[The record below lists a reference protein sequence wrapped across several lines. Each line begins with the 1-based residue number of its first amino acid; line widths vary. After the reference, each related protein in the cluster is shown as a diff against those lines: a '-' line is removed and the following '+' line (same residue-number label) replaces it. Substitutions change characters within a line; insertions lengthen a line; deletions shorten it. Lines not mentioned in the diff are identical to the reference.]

1 MRKVL
6 HIFMLV
12 GCLFLLSNSSL
23 KAQMPGDS
31 ASLIS
36 IPVGYTNIG
45 GEDYF
50 GLRIQPEF
58 SFGKIGVGL
67 DVPLFWGED
76 GFRDEEYRD
85 GLGILRMVRYFRYGR
100 KGKDPVY
107 VKVGMLQ
114 GERIGSGFLV
124 NNYANSPSFER
135 RKVGAIFDIRPAD
148 HFGVEGIYS
157 DFNRFNMAV
166 VRPYVRPFATSF
178 IPIIETME
186 VGVTYV
192 TDFTPQFI
200 DETAELADTR
210 FVRKGF
216 QSFGADLQ
224 LTVLETGILDL
235 KAYANFAVMPKLGEL
250 SDFVDAE
257 RANAEL
263 INNDPN
269 TLPENRIVLT
279 EPFADGYTTGTGAN
293 IGAVAN
299 LDFLTDVFN
308 LEVRLERQWYS
319 DHFMPQFFDAIY
331 EINKDGKLLQLANAA
346 AVQGTYGTLTGRIL
360 NKITLTGG
368 LQIPDDVSDT
378 NPALVFVNLNAD
390 EFIPKVILN
399 GTYIKGGLN
408 NLKDAFSLDERSLA
422 TMRIAYR
429 VNKFLVAGLDYR
441 WTFSKV
447 IEMDAAGMD
456 VERFKATEYVM
467 PYIGFYYPLD
477 F

>member
-12 GCLFLLSNSSL
+12 GCLSLLSNSNVQ
-23 KAQMPGDS
+23 AQIPGDS
-31 ASLIS
+31 TSLLS
-36 IPVGYTNIG
+36 IPVGYANIG

-50 GLRIQPEF
+50 GLRIQPEL

-76 GFRDEEYRD
+76 GFRDEEFRD
-85 GLGILRMVRYFRYGR
+85 GLGVLRMVRFFRYGR
-100 KGKDPVY
+100 KGRDPVY

-114 GERIGSGFLV
+114 GERLGSGFLV
-124 NNYANSPSFER
+124 NNYGNSPSFER
-135 RKVGAIFDIRPAD
+135 RKVGAVFDIRIKD
-148 HFGVEGIYS
+148 HFGVEGLYS
-157 DFNRFNMAV
+157 DFNRFNMAA
-166 VRPYVRPFATSF
+166 VRPYVRPLANSF
-178 IPIIETME
+178 IPILETME
-186 VGVTYV
+186 VGFTYV
-192 TDFTPQFI
+192 TDFTPQYI
-200 DETAELADTR
+200 DETAELVDTR

-216 QSFGADLQ
+216 QSFGADVQ

-235 KAYANFAVMPKLGEL
+235 KAYANFAVMPKLGAL
-250 SDFVDAE
+250 SDSVDAYIE
-257 RANAEL
+257 RSRELNSDPDPAN
-263 INNDPN
+263 D
-269 TLPENRIVLT
+269 IVLSD
-279 EPFADGYTTGTGAN
+279 PIADGYTGGIGGN

-299 LDFLTDVFN
+299 LDILTDVLN

-319 DHFMPQFFDAIY
+319 EHFTPQFFDAVY
-331 EINKDGKLLQLANAA
+331 EINKDAKLWQLANTG
-346 AVQGTYGTLTGRIL
+346 AVQGTYGTLSGRIL

-368 LQIPDDVSDT
+368 LQIPDDVSET
-378 NPALVFVNLNAD
+378 NPALVFVNLDAN
-390 EFIPKVILN
+390 EFIPKIILN
-399 GTYIKGGLN
+399 GTYIKGGLA

-447 IEMDAAGMD
+447 IETDAAGMD

-467 PYIGFYYPLD
+467 PYVGFYYPLD